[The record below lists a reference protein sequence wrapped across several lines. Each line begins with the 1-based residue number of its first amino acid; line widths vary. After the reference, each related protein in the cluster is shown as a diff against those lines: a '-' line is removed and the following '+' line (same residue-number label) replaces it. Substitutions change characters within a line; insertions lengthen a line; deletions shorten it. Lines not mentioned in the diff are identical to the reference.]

1 MSEMSAM
8 NRKLKQTVAE
18 TISKQVEHFNKTEI
32 ECLIR
37 EFTVLLGEPAAPR
50 RAVTGLDRA
59 KFRSILHNVF
69 GMTDDMIMDGV
80 FRTFDND
87 NDGFVGIKEWIEG
100 LSVFLRG
107 TLDEKIKY
115 CFHVYD
121 LNGDNY
127 ISREEMF
134 HMLKNSLI
142 RQPTEE
148 DPDEGIKDL
157 VEITLKKMDHDHD
170 GRLSFGDFEKAVRE
184 ENLLLEAFGTCLPDT
199 TNQALE
205 LSWGHGSPLFLSWT
219 QNRTSSSFDS
229 HKVELCRQLG
239 EKLGLKDGE
248 QGFLRPCH
256 QVSSVHQVFVEPLS
270 SDDWEI
276 LELHSAAL
284 EQQLLDQ
291 IRVVFQDAIFPVWV
305 DSHTAIYIRIASL
318 SPSVPYGRLEQF
330 TELVVSPKSR
340 SGIGDLSGSPV
351 RRSEKQHLQREKVPD
366 LSSSVGQSL
375 ENTAHV
381 PQSHQWGGIADL
393 RSLLR
398 YMIKGT
404 YDPIKELP
412 PVPGIPALLTDS
424 TYRVSGVPPDSLCT
438 ISHVAT
444 GVIHLFPWRQGLNAG
459 LIGGQSPVTYGLLS
473 KVPSPKETRNKA
485 KQAMDKR
492 KNTGVT
498 KVAASVDGGEK
509 MKEEEV
515 MVVRVVCHCIEKLA
529 GKQRSPNKGE
539 IHSGRVWIPQ
549 PLPARLN
556 IVPHSTVRIKP
567 VKSTIKVASIIRLKP
582 LKPLT
587 EEDDGEIQT
596 AFLGWLHTQSHEP
609 LACLTPRS
617 GTVLLHG
624 TDAKLE
630 FALTV
635 LKPEPANDPPD
646 QLFLLAHTI
655 IRKEDI
661 QVDRESVTTPAVKAV
676 AETPNPELPSLTIL
690 GGIDDLS
697 RTGFQFISNSLL
709 ASPLSRELCKT
720 GQGLQ
725 GGALLITG
733 AKGSGKSTLSRALCR
748 KAREDLDAHVEVVD
762 CRKLQ
767 GKRAET
773 VRQMLQD
780 IFEQAEWR
788 QPSVVLLDD
797 LDHVTGAPSSPEH
810 EQGPE
815 ALLQQHIAQSL
826 KDAVDEVVVHSS
838 LVCLIIT
845 SQSEHSLH
853 PSLTEVQGS
862 HFIQGF
868 VNIQPPDQA
877 QRAEILRRL
886 ILRKSS
892 LSEETL
898 QILDLGAVA
907 KETEGYAPQDLA
919 LLLERAVHAST
930 VQRGHSDQGV
940 CLSWRDFAQALK
952 GFTPPS
958 LWGVDL
964 HTPSGTGLERVG
976 GLREVRQQLMDTIL
990 LPAKYPILFSNLPI
1004 RHRSGIL
1011 LYGAPGTGK
1020 TLLARAVAKDSGMN
1034 FISIKGPE
1042 LLSKYIGASE
1052 QGVRDVF
1059 QRAQAA
1065 KPCILFFDEFDSLA
1079 PRRGHDS
1086 TGVTDRVVNQLLTQ
1100 LDGVEGLQG
1109 VYVLA
1114 ATSRPDLIDP
1124 ALLRP
1129 GRLDK
1134 SLYCPPPDLES
1145 RVEILKALSTGVPLA
1160 ADVDLE
1166 QLAAATEQFTG
1177 ADLKALLYNAQLE
1190 AVHNSLGTS
1199 TPQEL
1204 TSGSD
1209 SDMSLSSMIFPNNSS
1224 GSDDSVGEGDPGMSL
1239 DQSMVLLDPDDLQA
1253 EDERHRSNVWRLY
1266 FGSSYESELGNSPI
1280 SGLCIS
1286 GPNSMTQDCTGAS
1299 VRDPGGSL
1307 PPAYMSSLQSG
1318 YEELSPEQLERLQ
1331 QDINNIK
1338 YNYKRANEEGVR
1350 VHSASSQQG
1359 LLLCQAHVNSALAA
1373 TRPSIS
1379 KSDWSRYTTLYEG
1392 FGGSGGGKSVHSVTF
1407 KPGQRVTLA

>member
-1 MSEMSAM
+1 MFSNQGIQPITVVFNNTKNCFLQLSQ
-8 NRKLKQTVAE
+8 KL
-18 TISKQVEHFNKTEI
+18 ISH
-32 ECLIR
+32 
-37 EFTVLLGEPAAPR
+37 
-50 RAVTGLDRA
+50 
-59 KFRSILHNVF
+59 
-69 GMTDDMIMDGV
+69 
-80 FRTFDND
+80 
-87 NDGFVGIKEWIEG
+87 
-100 LSVFLRG
+100 LS
-107 TLDEKIKY
+107 
-115 CFHVYD
+115 
-121 LNGDNY
+121 LN
-127 ISREEMF
+127 E
-134 HMLKNSLI
+134 
-142 RQPTEE
+142 
-148 DPDEGIKDL
+148 
-157 VEITLKKMDHDHD
+157 
-170 GRLSFGDFEKAVRE
+170 
-184 ENLLLEAFGTCLPDT
+184 
-199 TNQALE
+199 NQALE
-205 LSWGHGSPLFLSWT
+205 LSWSHGSPVFLSWT
-219 QNRTSSSFDS
+219 LNRTSSSLDS

-256 QVSSVHQVFVEPLS
+256 QVSSLHQVFVEPLS

-291 IRVVFQDAIFPVWV
+291 IRVVFQNAVFPVWV
-305 DSHTAIYIRIASL
+305 DSHTAIYIQIASL

-340 SGIGDLSGSPV
+340 AGIGNLDGSPV
-351 RRSEKQHLQREKVPD
+351 RNSEKQHFHRQQNMD
-366 LSSSVGQSL
+366 LSSPSGPSL
-375 ENTAHV
+375 ESTTPV

-393 RSLLR
+393 KSLLR

-404 YDPIKELP
+404 YDPVKELP
-412 PVPGIPALLTDS
+412 PVPDVPVLTDS
-424 TYRVSGVPPDSLCT
+424 IYRVCGAPPDSLCT
-438 ISHVAT
+438 ICHVAT
-444 GVIHLFPWRQGLNAG
+444 AVIHIFPWSNGLNAG
-459 LIGGQSPVTYGLLS
+459 PTGSQSPVTYGLLS
-473 KVPSPKETRNKA
+473 KVLSPKESRDRA
-485 KQAMDKR
+485 KQAMEKK
-492 KNTGVT
+492 KNTGVN
-498 KVAASVDGGEK
+498 KIAGGEE
-509 MKEEEV
+509 MKEEEAV
-515 MVVRVVCHCIEKLA
+515 VVRVVCHGTEMLAHKEK
-529 GKQRSPNKGE
+529 SHSKGE
-539 IHSGRVWIPQ
+539 IHSGRIPQ
-549 PLPARLN
+549 PLAIRLN
-556 IVPHSTVRIKP
+556 IISHSTVRIKP
-567 VKSTIKVASIIRLKP
+567 VKSTIKVASSIRLQP
-582 LKPLT
+582 LMPLVSA
-587 EEDDGEIQT
+587 GLAICGYSVVLEIFFLPFDLIFS
-596 AFLGWLHTQSHEP
+596 AFISLYISH
-609 LACLTPRS
+609 S
-617 GTVLLHG
+617 SH
-624 TDAKLE
+624 
-630 FALTV
+630 
-635 LKPEPANDPPD
+635 
-646 QLFLLAHTI
+646 FL
-655 IRKEDI
+655 
-661 QVDRESVTTPAVKAV
+661 SF
-676 AETPNPELPSLTIL
+676 PS
-690 GGIDDLS
+690 GIDELS
-697 RTGFQFISNSLL
+697 KTGFDFISHSLL
-709 ASPLSRELCKT
+709 GSPLSRELGAT
-720 GQGLQ
+720 GRGLQ

-733 AKGSGKSTLSRALCR
+733 SKGSGKSTLSRALCR
-748 KAREDLDAHVEVVD
+748 KAREDLDAHVELVD
-762 CRKLQ
+762 CKKLQ

-797 LDHVTGAPSSPEH
+797 LDHMTGAPTSPEH
-810 EQGPE
+810 EHGPE

-826 KDAVDEVVVHSS
+826 KDVVDEVLVHSR

-868 VNIQPPDQA
+868 AHIQPPDQA
-877 QRAEILRRL
+877 QRAEILCRL
-886 ILRKSS
+886 ILRKTT

-898 QILDLGAVA
+898 QTLDLAAVA
-907 KETEGYAPQDLA
+907 KETEGYTPQDLV
-919 LLLERAVHAST
+919 LLLERAVHANT
-930 VQRGHSDQGV
+930 VQRGHSDQGTK
-940 CLSWRDFAQALK
+940 DFGYTTLKLDFVQALK

-958 LWGVDL
+958 LWGIDL
-964 HTPSGTGLERVG
+964 HTPSGVGLERVG

-1052 QGVRDVF
+1052 QGVRNVF

-1134 SLYCPPPDLES
+1134 SLYCPPPDLEA
-1145 RVEILKALSTGVPLA
+1145 RTEILKALSTGAALA
-1160 ADVDLE
+1160 ADVDLD

-1190 AVHNSLGTS
+1190 AVHNSM
-1199 TPQEL
+1199 EL
-1204 TSGSD
+1204 ISGSD

-1224 GSDDSVGEGDPGMSL
+1224 GSDDSVGEGDPGVGL
-1239 DQSMVLLDPDDLQA
+1239 DQSMVLLEPSELQA
-1253 EDERHRSNVWRLY
+1253 EDEHHRGNVWRLY

-1280 SGLCIS
+1280 SGLNSQCVS
-1286 GPNSMTQDCTGAS
+1286 GPDSMTHDLTRATGREPA
-1299 VRDPGGSL
+1299 GSL

-1318 YEELSPEQLERLQ
+1318 YQELGPEHLERLQ

-1338 YNYKRANEEGVR
+1338 NNYRR
-1350 VHSASSQQG
+1350 VNVTSSQPG
-1359 LLLCQAHVNSALAA
+1359 LLLCQAHVNSALAV
-1373 TRPSIS
+1373 TRPSLS
-1379 KSDWSRYTTLYEG
+1379 KADWNRYTKL
-1392 FGGSGGGKSVHSVTF
+1392 
-1407 KPGQRVTLA
+1407 

>member
-1 MSEMSAM
+1 MF
-8 NRKLKQTVAE
+8 NNQGIQPV
-18 TISKQVEHFNKTEI
+18 TIVFNNTKN
-32 ECLIR
+32 CFLHLPSRLI
-37 EFTVLLGEPAAPR
+37 
-50 RAVTGLDRA
+50 
-59 KFRSILHNVF
+59 SH
-69 GMTDDMIMDGV
+69 
-80 FRTFDND
+80 
-87 NDGFVGIKEWIEG
+87 
-100 LSVFLRG
+100 LS
-107 TLDEKIKY
+107 
-115 CFHVYD
+115 
-121 LNGDNY
+121 LN
-127 ISREEMF
+127 E
-134 HMLKNSLI
+134 
-142 RQPTEE
+142 
-148 DPDEGIKDL
+148 
-157 VEITLKKMDHDHD
+157 
-170 GRLSFGDFEKAVRE
+170 
-184 ENLLLEAFGTCLPDT
+184 
-199 TNQALE
+199 NQALE

-219 QNRTSSSFDS
+219 QNRSSSSFDS

-305 DSHTAIYIRIASL
+305 DSHMAIYIRIASL

-351 RRSEKQHLQREKVPD
+351 RSSEKQHLHREKIPD

-375 ENTAHV
+375 ENTPHV

-473 KVPSPKETRNKA
+473 KVPSPKETRDKA

-549 PLPARLN
+549 PLPVRLN

-582 LKPLT
+582 LKPLVSAGET

-624 TDAKLE
+624 TDE

-646 QLFLLAHTI
+646 QLFLLA
-655 IRKEDI
+655 
-661 QVDRESVTTPAVKAV
+661 
-676 AETPNPELPSLTIL
+676 
-690 GGIDDLS
+690 GINDLS
-697 RTGFQFISNSLL
+697 RTGFEFISNSLL

-907 KETEGYAPQDLA
+907 KETEGYTPQDLA

-930 VQRGHSDQGV
+930 VQRGHSV

-1020 TLLARAVAKDSGMN
+1020 TLLARAVAKDSCMN
-1034 FISIKGPE
+1034 FISIKVGSS
-1042 LLSKYIGASE
+1042 LAHTFKQKSVSFFK
-1052 QGVRDVF
+1052 
-1059 QRAQAA
+1059 RATSA

-1199 TPQEL
+1199 TPQVSLLYFHNL

-1239 DQSMVLLDPDDLQA
+1239 DQSMVLLEPDDLQA

-1318 YEELSPEQLERLQ
+1318 YEELSPDQLERLQ

-1338 YNYKRANEEGVR
+1338 NNYKRANV
-1350 VHSASSQQG
+1350 SDTSSQQG

-1379 KSDWSRYTTLYEG
+1379 KSDWNRYTTLYEG

>member
-1 MSEMSAM
+1 MFSNQGIQPITVVFNNTKNCFLQLSQ
-8 NRKLKQTVAE
+8 KL
-18 TISKQVEHFNKTEI
+18 ISH
-32 ECLIR
+32 
-37 EFTVLLGEPAAPR
+37 
-50 RAVTGLDRA
+50 
-59 KFRSILHNVF
+59 
-69 GMTDDMIMDGV
+69 
-80 FRTFDND
+80 
-87 NDGFVGIKEWIEG
+87 
-100 LSVFLRG
+100 LS
-107 TLDEKIKY
+107 
-115 CFHVYD
+115 
-121 LNGDNY
+121 LN
-127 ISREEMF
+127 E
-134 HMLKNSLI
+134 
-142 RQPTEE
+142 
-148 DPDEGIKDL
+148 
-157 VEITLKKMDHDHD
+157 
-170 GRLSFGDFEKAVRE
+170 
-184 ENLLLEAFGTCLPDT
+184 
-199 TNQALE
+199 NQALE
-205 LSWGHGSPLFLSWT
+205 LSWSHGSPVFLSWT
-219 QNRTSSSFDS
+219 LNRTSSSLDS

-256 QVSSVHQVFVEPLS
+256 QVSSLHQVFVEPLS

-276 LELHSAAL
+276 LELHSAVL

-291 IRVVFQDAIFPVWV
+291 IRVVFQNAVFPVWV
-305 DSHTAIYIRIASL
+305 DSHTAIYIQIASL

-340 SGIGDLSGSPV
+340 AGIGNLDGSPV
-351 RRSEKQHLQREKVPD
+351 RNSEKQHFHRQQNMD
-366 LSSSVGQSL
+366 LSSPSGPSL
-375 ENTAHV
+375 ESTTPV

-393 RSLLR
+393 KSLLR

-404 YDPIKELP
+404 YDPVKELP
-412 PVPGIPALLTDS
+412 PVPDVPVLTDS
-424 TYRVSGVPPDSLCT
+424 IYRVCGAPPDSLCT
-438 ISHVAT
+438 ICHVAT
-444 GVIHLFPWRQGLNAG
+444 GVIHIFPWSHRLNAG
-459 LIGGQSPVTYGLLS
+459 PTGSQSPVTYGLLS
-473 KVPSPKETRNKA
+473 KVLSPKESRDRA
-485 KQAMDKR
+485 KQDMEKK

-498 KVAASVDGGEK
+498 KIAGGEE
-509 MKEEEV
+509 MKEEEAV
-515 MVVRVVCHCIEKLA
+515 VVRVVCHGTEMLAHKEK
-529 GKQRSPNKGE
+529 SHSKGE
-539 IHSGRVWIPQ
+539 IHSGRVLIPQ
-549 PLPARLN
+549 PLAIRLN
-556 IVPHSTVRIKP
+556 IIPHSTVRIKP
-567 VKSTIKVASIIRLKP
+567 VKSTIKVASAIHLQP
-582 LKPLT
+582 LMPLPQ
-587 EEDDGEIQT
+587 EDDEAIQT

-609 LACLTPRS
+609 LACLTARS
-617 GTVLLHG
+617 GTILLHG

-635 LKPEPANDPPD
+635 LKPEPESDPPD
-646 QLFLLAHTI
+646 QLFSLTPAVVQ
-655 IRKEDI
+655 KENI
-661 QVDRESVTTPAVKAV
+661 QVDREPVTLPDVKSTD
-676 AETPNPELPSLTIL
+676 ETPNPELPSLSIL
-690 GGIDDLS
+690 GGIDELS
-697 RTGFQFISNSLL
+697 KTGFDFISHSLL
-709 ASPLSRELCKT
+709 GSPLSRELGAT
-720 GQGLQ
+720 GRGLQ

-733 AKGSGKSTLSRALCR
+733 SKGSGKSTLSRALCR
-748 KAREDLDAHVEVVD
+748 KAREDLDAHVELVD
-762 CRKLQ
+762 CKKLQ

-797 LDHVTGAPSSPEH
+797 LDHMTGAPTSPEH
-810 EQGPE
+810 EHGPE

-826 KDAVDEVVVHSS
+826 KDMVDEVLVHSR

-868 VNIQPPDQA
+868 AHIQPPDQA
-877 QRAEILRRL
+877 QRAEILCRL
-886 ILRKSS
+886 ILRKTT

-898 QILDLGAVA
+898 QTLDLAAVA
-907 KETEGYAPQDLA
+907 KETEGYTPQDLV
-919 LLLERAVHAST
+919 LLLERAVHANT
-930 VQRGHSDQGV
+930 LQRGHSDQGV
-940 CLSWRDFAQALK
+940 CLSWRDFVQALK

-964 HTPSGTGLERVG
+964 HTPSGVGLERVG

-1052 QGVRDVF
+1052 QGVRNVF

-1114 ATSRPDLIDP
+1114 ASSRPDLIDP

-1134 SLYCPPPDLES
+1134 SLYCPPPDLEA
-1145 RVEILKALSTGVPLA
+1145 RTEILKALSTGAALA
-1160 ADVDLE
+1160 ADVDLD

-1190 AVHNSLGTS
+1190 AVHNSMASSTS
-1199 TPQEL
+1199 HEL
-1204 TSGSD
+1204 ISGSD

-1224 GSDDSVGEGDPGMSL
+1224 GSDDSVGEGDPGVGL
-1239 DQSMVLLDPDDLQA
+1239 DQSMVLLEPSELQA
-1253 EDERHRSNVWRLY
+1253 EDEHHRGNVWRLY

-1280 SGLCIS
+1280 SGLGNRS
-1286 GPNSMTQDCTGAS
+1286 GTCRLTPPCLHVLPSEWLPRARPGA
-1299 VRDPGGSL
+1299 PGA
-1307 PPAYMSSLQSG
+1307 PT
-1318 YEELSPEQLERLQ
+1318 
-1331 QDINNIK
+1331 
-1338 YNYKRANEEGVR
+1338 
-1350 VHSASSQQG
+1350 
-1359 LLLCQAHVNSALAA
+1359 
-1373 TRPSIS
+1373 TR
-1379 KSDWSRYTTLYEG
+1379 
-1392 FGGSGGGKSVHSVTF
+1392 H
-1407 KPGQRVTLA
+1407 

>member
-1 MSEMSAM
+1 MFT
-8 NRKLKQTVAE
+8 NQGIQPVTVVFNNAKNCFLHLPPRL
-18 TISKQVEHFNKTEI
+18 ISH
-32 ECLIR
+32 
-37 EFTVLLGEPAAPR
+37 
-50 RAVTGLDRA
+50 
-59 KFRSILHNVF
+59 
-69 GMTDDMIMDGV
+69 
-80 FRTFDND
+80 
-87 NDGFVGIKEWIEG
+87 
-100 LSVFLRG
+100 LS
-107 TLDEKIKY
+107 
-115 CFHVYD
+115 
-121 LNGDNY
+121 LN
-127 ISREEMF
+127 E
-134 HMLKNSLI
+134 
-142 RQPTEE
+142 
-148 DPDEGIKDL
+148 
-157 VEITLKKMDHDHD
+157 
-170 GRLSFGDFEKAVRE
+170 
-184 ENLLLEAFGTCLPDT
+184 
-199 TNQALE
+199 NQALE
-205 LSWGHGSPLFLSWT
+205 LSWDHGSPLYLSWT
-219 QNRTSSSFDS
+219 LNRTSSSYDS
-229 HKVELCRQLG
+229 HEVELCRQLG

-248 QGFLRPCH
+248 QGFLKPCH

-291 IRVVFQDAIFPVWV
+291 IRVVFQDAVFPVWV
-305 DSHTAIYIRIASL
+305 DSHTVIYIRIASL

-340 SGIGDLSGSPV
+340 AGIS
-351 RRSEKQHLQREKVPD
+351 D
-366 LSSSVGQSL
+366 LSSSPVRSSVESSLQIENTDLYSSSSGQSL
-375 ENTAHV
+375 ENNALV

-404 YDPIKELP
+404 YDPIKEPP
-412 PVPGIPALLTDS
+412 PVPGIPAIFTDS
-424 TYRVSGVPPDSLCT
+424 IYRVCGAPPDSLCT
-438 ISHVAT
+438 ISHAAT
-444 GVIHLFPWRQGLNAG
+444 SVIHLFPSRHGLNDG
-459 LIGGQSPVTYGLLS
+459 VIGGQSLVTYGLLS
-473 KVPSPKETRNKA
+473 KVSAPKETRA
-485 KQAMDKR
+485 RVKQAMEKK
-492 KNTGVT
+492 KNTRVT
-498 KVAASVDGGEK
+498 KVDASTEGGED

-515 MVVRVVCHCIEKLA
+515 MVVRVVYHCDEKLY
-529 GKQRSPNKGE
+529 GKQSSLRKGE

-549 PLPARLN
+549 PLAVSLN
-556 IVPHSTVRIKP
+556 ISPHSVVRIKP
-567 VKSTIKVASIIRLKP
+567 VKSSIKVASAIRLQ
-582 LKPLT
+582 PLT
-587 EEDDGEIQT
+587 PLPEEDDEAIQT

-609 LACLTPRS
+609 LACLTARS
-617 GTVLLHG
+617 GTILLHG

-635 LKPEPANDPPD
+635 LKPEAASDPPD
-646 QLFLLAHTI
+646 QLFLLAHTLI
-655 IRKEDI
+655 QKEHI
-661 QVDRESVTTPAVKAV
+661 QVHRESFTMPAVKAE
-676 AETPNPELPSLTIL
+676 AETPNPVLPSLSVL
-690 GGIDDLS
+690 GGIDELS
-697 RTGFQFISNSLL
+697 TTGFEFISCCLL
-709 ASPLSRELCKT
+709 GSPLSRELGTT

-733 AKGSGKSTLSRALCR
+733 AKGSGKSTLSQALCR

-767 GKRAET
+767 GKRAES

-780 IFEQAEWR
+780 IFEQAEWK

-797 LDHVTGAPSSPEH
+797 LDQVTGAPTSPEH
-810 EQGPE
+810 EHGPE

-826 KDAVDEVVVHSS
+826 KDVVDEVVVHSS

-853 PSLTEVQGS
+853 PSLTEVHGS
-862 HFIQGF
+862 HFIQRF

-886 ILRKSS
+886 ILRRSG

-919 LLLERAVHAST
+919 LLLERAVHANT
-930 VQRGHSDQGV
+930 VQSGHSDQGV
-940 CLSWRDFAQALK
+940 FLSWSDFAQALK

-958 LWGVDL
+958 LWGADL
-964 HTPSGTGLERVG
+964 HIPSGTGLERVG

-1004 RHRSGIL
+1004 RHCSGIL

-1114 ATSRPDLIDP
+1114 ASSRPDLIDP
-1124 ALLRP
+1124 AVLRP

-1145 RVEILKALSTGVPLA
+1145 RVEILRALSSGVPLA

-1166 QLAAATEQFTG
+1166 QLAALTEQFTG

-1190 AVHNSLGTS
+1190 AIHNSLGTS
-1199 TPQEL
+1199 TPNEL
-1204 TSGSD
+1204 TCGSD
-1209 SDMSLSSMIFPNNSS
+1209 SDMSLSSMIFPNNIS
-1224 GSDDSVGEGDPGMSL
+1224 GSDDSVGEGDPAAGL
-1239 DQSMVLLDPDDLQA
+1239 DQSMVLLEPDELHV
-1253 EDERHRSNVWRLY
+1253 ENEHHRSNIWRLY
-1266 FGSSYESELGNSPI
+1266 FGSSDESELGNSPI
-1280 SGLCIS
+1280 SGLNSQCVS
-1286 GPNSMTQDCTGAS
+1286 GPSSMTQDCVGAS
-1299 VRDPGGSL
+1299 ARDPSGSV
-1307 PPAYMSSLQSG
+1307 PPAYMSSLQRG

-1331 QDINNIK
+1331 QDVNSIKNN
-1338 YNYKRANEEGVR
+1338 YRRANEGPR
-1350 VHSASSQQG
+1350 VPSASTQPG
-1359 LLLCQAHVNSALAA
+1359 LLLCQAHMNSALAA
-1373 TRPSIS
+1373 TRPSLS
-1379 KSDWSRYTTLYEG
+1379 KSDWNRYTKLYEN
-1392 FGGSGGGKSVHSVTF
+1392 FGGSGDGKSLHSVTF